1 VDGTVNLVA
10 ASIDQ
15 QERDLQQAVRSYL
28 DAEIAPRVRDWE
40 RQREFPWGLLPALY
54 EFGYVRG
61 VVPEHHGGYQTT
73 HLQQAVLME
82 EAGRCWG
89 SLRTTVNV
97 QAMVARLLAV
107 AGDDAQ
113 RARYLTPLLAGQRFG
128 WFGMTE
134 PDAGSD
140 AGSMRTT
147 ARRAGD
153 SWVIT
158 GRKLYITNALSS
170 DFGILLARVAGEE
183 PGGITAFLVEKGEA
197 EFGVTDIPHMPVRA
211 TSSCE
216 LAFDGTVV
224 ADSNRLGGVGEGL
237 RLAMNVVNLGRL
249 NVSAGAVGLAQACL
263 ELAVSFAR
271 QREQFGRP
279 IAGFQL
285 VQQMIVEIATL
296 TQTARLLALDAARQL
311 DAGIPSARTA
321 CSMAKL
327 YCGEAA
333 NRAAT
338 LALQVHGGAGLME
351 ESPVERYFRD
361 AREATIPEG
370 TSQIQILQIGKAL
383 LGISAMR

>member
-1 VDGTVNLVA
+1 VTVYSSGTEHDLSA
-10 ASIDQ
+10 A
-15 QERDLQQAVRSYL
+15 ARSYL
-28 DAEIAPRVRDWE
+28 EARVAPSVSTWE
-40 RQREFPWGLLPALY
+40 RRRAFPWDTLARLY
-54 EFGYVRG
+54 DLGYVRG
-61 VVPEHHGGYQTT
+61 VVPQAHGGYEST

-97 QAMVARLLAV
+97 LSMVARMLSA
-107 AGDDAQ
+107 AADESQ
-113 RARYLTPLLAGQRFG
+113 RDRFLTPLLAGKRFG

-140 AGSMRTT
+140 AGAMRTT
-147 ARRAGD
+147 ARRHGGR
-153 SWVIT
+153 WEIT
-158 GRKLYITNALSS
+158 GRKLYITNALAC
-170 DFGILLARVAGEE
+170 DFGIVLARVVDEQ
-183 PGGITAFLVEKGEA
+183 PGGITAFLVEKEHSK
-197 EFGVTDIPHMPVRA
+197 FGVIDIPHMPVRA

-216 LAFDGTVV
+216 VTFDAAIVPDT
-224 ADSNRLGGVGEGL
+224 NLLGEVGAGL
-237 RLAMNVVNLGRL
+237 RLAMSVVNLGRL
-249 NVSAGAVGLAQACL
+249 NVAAGAVGLSQACL
-263 ELAVSFAR
+263 DLSVEFAR

-279 IAGFQL
+279 IAAFQL
-285 VQQMIVEIATL
+285 IQELIVEIATL
-296 TQTARLLALDAARQL
+296 TQTGRLLAYDAARQL
-311 DAGIPSARTA
+311 DEGSRSARTA

-327 YCGEAA
+327 YCGESA

-351 ESPVERYFRD
+351 ESQVERYFRD